1 MTKTT
6 QEKIAEAQA
15 ELSKLGEEAR
25 EVASDETTS
34 TSTALVAVGSSAD
47 AAKKQ
52 MALARASAVKMQAK
66 IEKKQQELKRLLD
79 LQMEEAK
86 REMQKALQVLEPLQ
100 EQVKTLE
107 EGIWTVNLYLGREE
121 ELLLLRDG
129 EAAPAEMP
137 VTLRQMVLA
146 MDEECATA
154 VIGDDTELDIDDEGG
169 VSAVSIGQFDK
180 WLLSHPDH
188 LRQVLPE
195 EKGVVALMPRFP
207 EKERYKRGYRGE
219 QKDAGEQS
227 YFLIRNG
234 ERVYRTTT
242 NFEVGKRL
250 VPARE
255 EFTQFFMDRGK
266 PIKPNTHAWVEAEKR
281 SDAQRRHYMRVALI
295 LQGLID
301 RTTVFYP
308 LPEEGISFLEDY
320 SYESGR
326 IRFVNDAEMALE
338 TGRPRFKEWQE
349 GLNKQLRKGLRVTIA
364 NFGWRSGLNGHDYE
378 GDRYMRGG
386 NHRLHPPS
394 APKPKEGEIYALEEK
409 KGNGFVF
416 RYNPGDEVYEGWY
429 GSHERK
435 RRVSCTIYPEDS
447 WVLAYDLASLDDI
460 FYYLRSR
467 SNREDYLDMLPALK
481 SIIKAKRQE
490 AEMEQPFRTMMVGV
504 LARESGQTVED
515 ARLAVDELVDWWKLA
530 NRHHRPLVGSEDENA
545 KAVNTIVREYKKR
558 LAADRKQDDP
568 ALIEHLRRHHPNAL
582 LIGRKRTG
590 EYVVFDAMNQ
600 YNVFVKE
607 TTYKADGMKK
617 DEAEWKLTGSRVAKF
632 KIVHESERWEEWD
645 VSASLSEHLTDPE
658 IVANAKRIEDGYLH
672 RPEPLL
678 AVTYNPE
685 KREYQTYIQDEAF
698 NADEA
703 DLDNR
708 LTEPSIQI
716 TTRGWRRD
724 QSRKVILEADRW
736 RKDNVTWPRW
746 RSSFSDDPKL
756 TEEQR
761 WAPPWEG
768 KPYILFENLEALQ
781 QVRIEREQYKEADR
795 RQDAYRDRWVAFSRS
810 IEEQWVAEAEKKVY
824 AKFLEDYAD
833 PDLWEG
839 HRKMLAQSR
848 KLPSW
853 PHDKLSGSVY
863 TSPIDAL
870 ARGLVKRDVDLNGMT
885 VREAVEL
892 AKAHDISVTVPA
904 DTLDFVF
911 RDPRTDLAEYEDEKA
926 RNSEV

>member
-6 QEKIAEAQA
+6 QEKIAKAQA
-15 ELSKLGEEAR
+15 ELRELGEEAQ
-25 EVASDETTS
+25 EVASDET

-52 MALARASAVKMQAK
+52 MALARASAVKMQEK
-66 IEKKQQELKRLLD
+66 IRKKQEELETLLNR
-79 LQMEEAK
+79 QMAEAERQMK
-86 REMQKALQVLEPLQ
+86 EALQVLAPLQ

-129 EAAPAEMP
+129 EAAPADMP

-154 VIGDDTELDIDDEGG
+154 VIGEDATLDIDDEGG

-180 WLLSHPDH
+180 WLLAHPDH

-207 EKERYKRGYRGE
+207 EKEQYKRSHYGE
-219 QKDAGEQS
+219 DKDAGEQS

-255 EFTQFFMDRGK
+255 EFTKFFRDRNGQ
-266 PIKPNTHAWVEAEKR
+266 PLRPNTQEWIAAEKR

-301 RTTVFYP
+301 RTTVFQP
-308 LPEEGISFLEDY
+308 LPEEGISFLEDR

-338 TGRPRFKEWQE
+338 TGRPRFKKWQE
-349 GLNKQLRKGLRVTIA
+349 NLNKQLRTGLRVTIA
-364 NFGWRSGLNGHDYE
+364 NFGWRSGLNSHDYE
-378 GDRYMRGG
+378 GDRYTRSG
-386 NHRLHPPS
+386 NHRLHPPA
-394 APKPKEGEIYALEEK
+394 APKPKEGEIYTLEEK
-409 KGNGFVF
+409 RGNGFVF
-416 RYNPGDEVYEGWY
+416 RYNPGDTVYNDWY
-429 GSHERK
+429 GRGHERK

-490 AEMEQPFRTMMVGV
+490 AELEQPFRTMMVGV
-504 LARESGQTVED
+504 LARETNQTVED
-515 ARLAVDELVDWWKLA
+515 TRPVVGELVDWWKLA
-530 NRHHRPLVGSEDENA
+530 NRHHRPLVGSEDENV
-545 KAVNTIVREYKKR
+545 KAVNAIVREYKKR
-558 LAADRKQDDP
+558 LAADRKKDDP
-568 ALIEHLRRHHPNAL
+568 ALIEHLHRHHPNAL

-590 EYVVFDAMNQ
+590 EYIVFDAMNE

-607 TTYKADGMKK
+607 TTYGANGARKS
-617 DEAEWKLTGSRVAKF
+617 EAEWKLTGSRVAKF
-632 KIVHESERWEEWD
+632 KVIHTSERWEAWD
-645 VSASLSEHLTDPE
+645 LSASLSEHLTDPE
-658 IVANAKRIEDGYLH
+658 IEENARKIEDSFLH

-678 AVTYNPE
+678 AVVYNPE
-685 KREYQTYIQDEAF
+685 KREFKIYTQDDVF
-698 NADEA
+698 NPDEA
-703 DLDNR
+703 DMDAR
-708 LTEPSIQI
+708 LTEPSIEI
-716 TTRGWRRD
+716 AIRRWRRN
-724 QSRKVILEADRW
+724 QSREVVLDSGLL
-736 RKDNVTWPRW
+736 RKGNVTWPRW
-746 RSSFSDDPKL
+746 RSAFADDPKM

-761 WAPPWEG
+761 WAPPWKG
-768 KPYILFENLEALQ
+768 TPYILFENLDALQ
-781 QVRIEREQYKEADR
+781 QVRIEREQYKEAEQ
-795 RQDAYRDRWVAFSRS
+795 RQRAFSERWRAFSTS
-810 IEEQWVAEAEKKVY
+810 IEEQWQIVAERKVY
-824 AKFLEDYAD
+824 EKFLEDFAD
-833 PDLWEG
+833 PDLWDG
-839 HRKMLAQSR
+839 HYKMLKQSR
-848 KLPSW
+848 KLPRW
-853 PHDKLSGSVY
+853 PHDNLRGSVY
-863 TSPIDAL
+863 TSPIDAI
-870 ARGLVKRDVDLNGMT
+870 ARELVGRGIDLEGMT
-885 VREAVEL
+885 VREA
-892 AKAHDISVTVPA
+892 ADMAAMKAPA

-911 RDPRTDLAEYEDEKA
+911 RDPRTDLVEYEGDDED
-926 RNSEV
+926 